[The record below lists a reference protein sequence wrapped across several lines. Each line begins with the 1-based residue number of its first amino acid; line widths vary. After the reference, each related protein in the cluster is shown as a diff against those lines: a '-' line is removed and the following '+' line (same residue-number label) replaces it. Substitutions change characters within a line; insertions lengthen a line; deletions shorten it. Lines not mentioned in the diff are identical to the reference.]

1 MKVSYITATYNDK
14 NLKQSIE
21 SLLNQAYENIE
32 IILVDDA
39 GKENREYIESL
50 VLCKQIILVKH
61 KLNIGLTKSLNEA
74 LKITTGDIVIR
85 HDSDDISYEYRTQ
98 KIVDFFVKNKDI
110 DIVSSFAYVDN
121 GKNKKLI
128 TAPTNDSDIK
138 NELLKNNCLIHPT
151 LAFRKKI
158 LDKTGG
164 YNEYFKYAQDYEF
177 YLRAITLD
185 MKFETIS
192 EALIDKIYSDDN
204 ITVRK
209 RKQQLFY
216 ELAAK
221 SLHFANYEFKYQFL
235 KSICLTLIKLSIP
248 NWLRNFRNK
257 L

>member
-21 SLLNQAYENIE
+21 SLLNQKYDNIE

-39 GKENREYIESL
+39 GKENREYIGSL
-50 VLCKQIILVKH
+50 VLYKQIILVKH
-61 KLNIGLTKSLNEA
+61 EMNIGLTKSLNEA
-74 LKITTGDIVIR
+74 LKIATGDIVIR

-98 KIVDFFVKNKDI
+98 EIVDFFMNNKGI
-110 DIVSSFAYVDN
+110 DIVSSYAYVDN

-128 TAPTNDSDIK
+128 MAPLKDYDIK
-138 NELLKNNCLIHPT
+138 NELLKQNCLIHPT
-151 LAFRKKI
+151 LAFKKNI
-158 LDKTGG
+158 LEKING
-164 YNEYFKYAQDYEF
+164 YNEYFKFAQDYEF
-177 YLRAITLD
+177 YLRAMTLD
-185 MKFETIS
+185 LKFETIG
-192 EALIDKIYSDDN
+192 EVLIDKIYSNDN

-221 SLHFANYEFKYQFL
+221 SLYFANYEFKYQFL
-235 KSICLTLIKLSIP
+235 KSILLTLVKLAIP
-248 NWLRNFRNK
+248 TWLRNFRNK